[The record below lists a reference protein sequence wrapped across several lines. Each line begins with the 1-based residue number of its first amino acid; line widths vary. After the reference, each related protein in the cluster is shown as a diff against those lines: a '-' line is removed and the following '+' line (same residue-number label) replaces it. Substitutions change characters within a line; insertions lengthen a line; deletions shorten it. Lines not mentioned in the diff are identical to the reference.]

1 MTTGV
6 RRRLGVEERR
16 QQLIGVALELFSRR
30 SPDEVSID
38 EIASAAG
45 ISRPLVYHYFP
56 GKLSL
61 YEAALKRASDD
72 LAARFVEP
80 HEGPLGARL
89 LRVMRRFFDFV
100 DEHGPGFSALMRG
113 GPAVGSST
121 TNALID
127 SVRQAAY
134 VQILSHLG
142 VTDPPAR
149 LELVVRSW
157 ISLAESTALIWLD
170 GRRIP
175 RAELEVQLVHDFA
188 ALTAVSAAHDAEM
201 AALLRASPRWPRTA
215 ASDGGR
221 RARCPRWPAGPAHGG
236 PYDGLDLLRLGGHGQ
251 IGVAARFQFRHRS
264 PGRGR
269 GGGEVHDGQRGHG
282 GRARTRRHSS
292 KPLMSGRPTSTRATS
307 GRVPSRS
314 RTSSST
320 SASPPLATGTTWW
333 PARASTAPMAYRL
346 AATSSTTS
354 TVVPEVC
361 CVPLPY
367 ISTAPRAYVGGQ
379 TAGRGLRHPT

>member
-6 RRRLGVEERR
+6 RRRMGVEERR

-61 YEAALKRASDD
+61 YEAALKRAAQD
-72 LAARFVEP
+72 LASRFEEP
-80 HEGPLGARL
+80 HEGALGGRL

-127 SVRQAAY
+127 SVRQVAY
-134 VQILSHLG
+134 EQILSHLR

-149 LELVVRSW
+149 LELLIRSW
-157 ISLAESTALIWLD
+157 ISLVESTALIWLD

-175 RAELEVQLVHDFA
+175 RAELETQLVHGFA
-188 ALTAVSAAHDAEM
+188 ALAAVSAAYDEEM
-201 AALLRASPRWPRTA
+201 TALLRHMLRDEPA
-215 ASDGGR
+215 DG
-221 RARCPRWPAGPAHGG
+221 PFT
-236 PYDGLDLLRLGGHGQ
+236 DL
-251 IGVAARFQFRHRS
+251 AARLI
-264 PGRGR
+264 
-269 GGGEVHDGQRGHG
+269 
-282 GRARTRRHSS
+282 A
-292 KPLMSGRPTSTRATS
+292 L
-307 GRVPSRS
+307 
-314 RTSSST
+314 
-320 SASPPLATGTTWW
+320 AS
-333 PARASTAPMAYRL
+333 
-346 AATSSTTS
+346 
-354 TVVPEVC
+354 
-361 CVPLPY
+361 
-367 ISTAPRAYVGGQ
+367 
-379 TAGRGLRHPT
+379 

>member
-1 MTTGV
+1 M
-6 RRRLGVEERR
+6 GVEERR
-16 QQLIGVALELFSRR
+16 QQLIGVALDLFSRR
-30 SPDEVSID
+30 SPDAVSID

-61 YEAALKRASDD
+61 YEAALKRASED
-72 LAARFVEP
+72 LAGRFVEP

-113 GPAVGSST
+113 GPAVGSSA

-142 VTDPPAR
+142 VQDPPAR

-175 RAELEVQLVHDFA
+175 RGELEVQLVHDFA
-188 ALTAVSAAHDAEM
+188 ALAAVSAAQDEEM
-201 AALLRASPRWPRTA
+201 GTLLRGMLKDEPADGPFTDLVTRLISLAS
-215 ASDGGR
+215 
-221 RARCPRWPAGPAHGG
+221 
-236 PYDGLDLLRLGGHGQ
+236 
-251 IGVAARFQFRHRS
+251 
-264 PGRGR
+264 
-269 GGGEVHDGQRGHG
+269 
-282 GRARTRRHSS
+282 
-292 KPLMSGRPTSTRATS
+292 
-307 GRVPSRS
+307 
-314 RTSSST
+314 
-320 SASPPLATGTTWW
+320 
-333 PARASTAPMAYRL
+333 
-346 AATSSTTS
+346 
-354 TVVPEVC
+354 
-361 CVPLPY
+361 
-367 ISTAPRAYVGGQ
+367 
-379 TAGRGLRHPT
+379 

>member
-1 MTTGV
+1 M
-6 RRRLGVEERR
+6 GVEERR

-188 ALTAVSAAHDAEM
+188 ALTAVSAAQDAEM
-201 AALLRASPRWPRTA
+201 GALMRRIAQEEPA
-215 ASDGGR
+215 DGPFAQLAGR
-221 RARCPRWPAGPAHGG
+221 
-236 PYDGLDLLRLGGHGQ
+236 LL
-251 IGVAARFQFRHRS
+251 A
-264 PGRGR
+264 
-269 GGGEVHDGQRGHG
+269 
-282 GRARTRRHSS
+282 
-292 KPLMSGRPTSTRATS
+292 
-307 GRVPSRS
+307 
-314 RTSSST
+314 
-320 SASPPLATGTTWW
+320 LAT
-333 PARASTAPMAYRL
+333 
-346 AATSSTTS
+346 
-354 TVVPEVC
+354 
-361 CVPLPY
+361 
-367 ISTAPRAYVGGQ
+367 
-379 TAGRGLRHPT
+379 

>member
-6 RRRLGVEERR
+6 RRRMGVEERR

-61 YEAALKRASDD
+61 YEAALQRASDD

-89 LRVMRRFFDFV
+89 LRVMRRYFDFV
-100 DEHGPGFSALMRG
+100 EEHGPGFSALMRG

-121 TNALID
+121 TNALVD

-175 RAELEVQLVHDFA
+175 RRELESQLVNDLA
-188 ALTAVSAAHDAEM
+188 ALVAVSAAYDEEM
-201 AALLRASPRWPRTA
+201 AALLRSMVEDEPA
-215 ASDGGR
+215 DGPF
-221 RARCPRWPAGPAHGG
+221 A
-236 PYDGLDLLRLGGHGQ
+236 DL
-251 IGVAARFQFRHRS
+251 
-264 PGRGR
+264 
-269 GGGEVHDGQRGHG
+269 
-282 GRARTRRHSS
+282 
-292 KPLMSGRPTSTRATS
+292 
-307 GRVPSRS
+307 
-314 RTSSST
+314 
-320 SASPPLATGTTWW
+320 
-333 PARASTAPMAYRL
+333 
-346 AATSSTTS
+346 
-354 TVVPEVC
+354 
-361 CVPLPY
+361 
-367 ISTAPRAYVGGQ
+367 
-379 TAGRGLRHPT
+379 AGRLVALAS

>member
-6 RRRLGVEERR
+6 RRRMGVEERR

-61 YEAALKRASDD
+61 YEAALQRASDD

-89 LRVMRRFFDFV
+89 LRVMRRYFDFV

-121 TNALID
+121 TNALVD

-175 RAELEVQLVHDFA
+175 RDELEPQLVNDFA
-188 ALTAVSAAHDAEM
+188 ALAAVSAAYDEEM
-201 AALLRASPRWPRTA
+201 AALLRGIVKDEPA
-215 ASDGGR
+215 DG
-221 RARCPRWPAGPAHGG
+221 PFAH
-236 PYDGLDLLRLGGHGQ
+236 L
-251 IGVAARFQFRHRS
+251 
-264 PGRGR
+264 
-269 GGGEVHDGQRGHG
+269 
-282 GRARTRRHSS
+282 
-292 KPLMSGRPTSTRATS
+292 
-307 GRVPSRS
+307 
-314 RTSSST
+314 
-320 SASPPLATGTTWW
+320 
-333 PARASTAPMAYRL
+333 
-346 AATSSTTS
+346 
-354 TVVPEVC
+354 
-361 CVPLPY
+361 
-367 ISTAPRAYVGGQ
+367 
-379 TAGRGLRHPT
+379 AGRLIALAS

>member
-1 MTTGV
+1 M
-6 RRRLGVEERR
+6 GVEERR
-16 QQLIGVALELFSRR
+16 QQLIAVALELFSRR

-72 LAARFVEP
+72 LAGRFAEP

-134 VQILSHLG
+134 DQILSHLG
-142 VTDPPAR
+142 VEEPPAR

-175 RAELEVQLVHDFA
+175 RAELEVQLVHDFG
-188 ALTAVSAAHDAEM
+188 ALVAVSAAHDEEM
-201 AALLRASPRWPRTA
+201 GALMRQVFRDEPA
-215 ASDGGR
+215 DG
-221 RARCPRWPAGPAHGG
+221 PF
-236 PYDGLDLLRLGGHGQ
+236 LDLVGRL
-251 IGVAARFQFRHRS
+251 VA
-264 PGRGR
+264 
-269 GGGEVHDGQRGHG
+269 
-282 GRARTRRHSS
+282 
-292 KPLMSGRPTSTRATS
+292 L
-307 GRVPSRS
+307 
-314 RTSSST
+314 
-320 SASPPLATGTTWW
+320 AS
-333 PARASTAPMAYRL
+333 
-346 AATSSTTS
+346 
-354 TVVPEVC
+354 
-361 CVPLPY
+361 
-367 ISTAPRAYVGGQ
+367 
-379 TAGRGLRHPT
+379 

>member
-6 RRRLGVEERR
+6 RRRMGVDERR

-72 LAARFVEP
+72 LAGRFTEP

-121 TNALID
+121 TNALVD
-127 SVRQAAY
+127 SVRQVAY
-134 VQILSHLG
+134 DQILSHLG
-142 VTDPPAR
+142 IDQPPAR

-175 RAELEVQLVHDFA
+175 RAELEVQLVHDFG
-188 ALTAVSAAHDAEM
+188 ALVAVSAAHDEELGALMRRVFKDEPAE
-201 AALLRASPRWPRTA
+201 
-215 ASDGGR
+215 
-221 RARCPRWPAGPAHGG
+221 GPF
-236 PYDGLDLLRLGGHGQ
+236 LDLVGRL
-251 IGVAARFQFRHRS
+251 VA
-264 PGRGR
+264 
-269 GGGEVHDGQRGHG
+269 
-282 GRARTRRHSS
+282 
-292 KPLMSGRPTSTRATS
+292 L
-307 GRVPSRS
+307 
-314 RTSSST
+314 
-320 SASPPLATGTTWW
+320 AS
-333 PARASTAPMAYRL
+333 
-346 AATSSTTS
+346 
-354 TVVPEVC
+354 
-361 CVPLPY
+361 
-367 ISTAPRAYVGGQ
+367 
-379 TAGRGLRHPT
+379 

>member
-6 RRRLGVEERR
+6 RRRMGVEERR

-30 SPDEVSID
+30 SPDDVSID

-61 YEAALKRASDD
+61 YEAALQRASDD
-72 LAARFVEP
+72 LAGRFVEP

-89 LRVMRRFFDFV
+89 LRVMHRYFDFV

-121 TNALID
+121 TNALVD

-175 RAELEVQLVHDFA
+175 REELEPQLVNDFA
-188 ALTAVSAAHDAEM
+188 ALAAVSAAYDEEM
-201 AALLRASPRWPRTA
+201 AQLLRTA
-215 ASDGGR
+215 LKDEPADGPFAHLVGR
-221 RARCPRWPAGPAHGG
+221 LIALAG
-236 PYDGLDLLRLGGHGQ
+236 
-251 IGVAARFQFRHRS
+251 
-264 PGRGR
+264 
-269 GGGEVHDGQRGHG
+269 
-282 GRARTRRHSS
+282 
-292 KPLMSGRPTSTRATS
+292 
-307 GRVPSRS
+307 
-314 RTSSST
+314 
-320 SASPPLATGTTWW
+320 
-333 PARASTAPMAYRL
+333 
-346 AATSSTTS
+346 
-354 TVVPEVC
+354 
-361 CVPLPY
+361 
-367 ISTAPRAYVGGQ
+367 
-379 TAGRGLRHPT
+379 

>member
-1 MTTGV
+1 MTTGA
-6 RRRLGVEERR
+6 RRRMGVEERR

-61 YEAALKRASDD
+61 YEAALRRAADD
-72 LAARFVEP
+72 LAERFVEP
-80 HEGPLGARL
+80 RQGPLGSRL

-100 DEHGPGFSALMRG
+100 DDHGPGFSALMRG

-134 VQILSHLG
+134 VQILAHLD

-170 GRRIP
+170 GRLIP
-175 RAELEVQLVHDFA
+175 RAELEKQLVHDLA
-188 ALTAVSAAHDAEM
+188 ALLVVSAAYDEEM
-201 AALLRASPRWPRTA
+201 SALLRRVLAGEPADGPFGDLVGRIVALAS
-215 ASDGGR
+215 
-221 RARCPRWPAGPAHGG
+221 
-236 PYDGLDLLRLGGHGQ
+236 
-251 IGVAARFQFRHRS
+251 
-264 PGRGR
+264 
-269 GGGEVHDGQRGHG
+269 
-282 GRARTRRHSS
+282 
-292 KPLMSGRPTSTRATS
+292 
-307 GRVPSRS
+307 
-314 RTSSST
+314 
-320 SASPPLATGTTWW
+320 
-333 PARASTAPMAYRL
+333 
-346 AATSSTTS
+346 
-354 TVVPEVC
+354 
-361 CVPLPY
+361 
-367 ISTAPRAYVGGQ
+367 
-379 TAGRGLRHPT
+379 

>member
-6 RRRLGVEERR
+6 RRRMGVEERR

-61 YEAALKRASDD
+61 YEAALKRASED
-72 LAARFVEP
+72 LAGRFQEP

-100 DEHGPGFSALMRG
+100 DEHGPGFAALMRG
-113 GPAVGSST
+113 GPAVGSSA

-134 VQILSHLG
+134 EQILSHLDI
-142 VTDPPAR
+142 TEAPPR
-149 LELVVRSW
+149 LELVIRSW

-175 RAELEVQLVHDFA
+175 RAELEIQLVHDFA
-188 ALTAVSAAHDAEM
+188 ALTAVSAAYDEEM
-201 AALLRASPRWPRTA
+201 TALVKRMVQGEPA
-215 ASDGGR
+215 DGPF
-221 RARCPRWPAGPAHGG
+221 A
-236 PYDGLDLLRLGGHGQ
+236 DL
-251 IGVAARFQFRHRS
+251 AARLI
-264 PGRGR
+264 
-269 GGGEVHDGQRGHG
+269 
-282 GRARTRRHSS
+282 A
-292 KPLMSGRPTSTRATS
+292 
-307 GRVPSRS
+307 
-314 RTSSST
+314 
-320 SASPPLATGTTWW
+320 LAG
-333 PARASTAPMAYRL
+333 
-346 AATSSTTS
+346 
-354 TVVPEVC
+354 
-361 CVPLPY
+361 
-367 ISTAPRAYVGGQ
+367 
-379 TAGRGLRHPT
+379 

>member
-6 RRRLGVEERR
+6 RRRMGVEERR

-61 YEAALKRASDD
+61 YEAALKRAAED
-72 LAARFVEP
+72 LAGRFVEP
-80 HEGPLGARL
+80 QEGPLGRRL
-89 LRVMRRFFDFV
+89 LRVMRRYFDFV
-100 DEHGPGFSALMRG
+100 EEHGPGFSALMRG
-113 GPAVGSST
+113 GPAVGSSA

-134 VQILSHLG
+134 EQILSHLRI
-142 VTDPPAR
+142 TDPPAR

-188 ALTAVSAAHDAEM
+188 ALAAVSAAHDDEM
-201 AALLRASPRWPRTA
+201 AAVMRDMLKEEPT
-215 ASDGGR
+215 DGPFTDLVGR
-221 RARCPRWPAGPAHGG
+221 
-236 PYDGLDLLRLGGHGQ
+236 
-251 IGVAARFQFRHRS
+251 
-264 PGRGR
+264 
-269 GGGEVHDGQRGHG
+269 
-282 GRARTRRHSS
+282 
-292 KPLMSGRPTSTRATS
+292 LMSL
-307 GRVPSRS
+307 
-314 RTSSST
+314 
-320 SASPPLATGTTWW
+320 AS
-333 PARASTAPMAYRL
+333 
-346 AATSSTTS
+346 
-354 TVVPEVC
+354 
-361 CVPLPY
+361 
-367 ISTAPRAYVGGQ
+367 
-379 TAGRGLRHPT
+379 

>member
-1 MTTGV
+1 M
-6 RRRLGVEERR
+6 GVEERR

-30 SPDEVSID
+30 SPDDVSID

-61 YEAALKRASDD
+61 YEAALKRASED
-72 LAARFVEP
+72 LAGRFAEP

-100 DEHGPGFSALMRG
+100 DDHGPGFSALMRG

-134 VQILSHLG
+134 DQILSHLR
-142 VTDPPAR
+142 VEDPPAR

-175 RAELEVQLVHDFA
+175 RAELEKQLVHDFG
-188 ALTAVSAAHDAEM
+188 ALAAVSAAHDEEM
-201 AALLRASPRWPRTA
+201 GTLLRRAFKDEPGDGPFGDLIARLVNLAS
-215 ASDGGR
+215 
-221 RARCPRWPAGPAHGG
+221 
-236 PYDGLDLLRLGGHGQ
+236 
-251 IGVAARFQFRHRS
+251 
-264 PGRGR
+264 
-269 GGGEVHDGQRGHG
+269 
-282 GRARTRRHSS
+282 
-292 KPLMSGRPTSTRATS
+292 
-307 GRVPSRS
+307 
-314 RTSSST
+314 
-320 SASPPLATGTTWW
+320 
-333 PARASTAPMAYRL
+333 
-346 AATSSTTS
+346 
-354 TVVPEVC
+354 
-361 CVPLPY
+361 
-367 ISTAPRAYVGGQ
+367 
-379 TAGRGLRHPT
+379 

>member
-6 RRRLGVEERR
+6 RRRMGVDERR

-61 YEAALKRASDD
+61 YEAALQRASDD
-72 LAARFVEP
+72 LAGRFTEP

-134 VQILSHLG
+134 DQILSHLG
-142 VTDPPAR
+142 IDQPPVR

-175 RAELEVQLVHDFA
+175 RAELEVQLVHDFG
-188 ALTAVSAAHDAEM
+188 ALVAVSAAQDEEMGALMRRVFKDEPAE
-201 AALLRASPRWPRTA
+201 
-215 ASDGGR
+215 
-221 RARCPRWPAGPAHGG
+221 GPF
-236 PYDGLDLLRLGGHGQ
+236 LDLVGRL
-251 IGVAARFQFRHRS
+251 VA
-264 PGRGR
+264 
-269 GGGEVHDGQRGHG
+269 
-282 GRARTRRHSS
+282 
-292 KPLMSGRPTSTRATS
+292 L
-307 GRVPSRS
+307 
-314 RTSSST
+314 
-320 SASPPLATGTTWW
+320 AS
-333 PARASTAPMAYRL
+333 
-346 AATSSTTS
+346 
-354 TVVPEVC
+354 
-361 CVPLPY
+361 
-367 ISTAPRAYVGGQ
+367 
-379 TAGRGLRHPT
+379 